1 MGLTLRVAPQD
12 DGTIWA
18 WFGGHNALQTLDVN
32 RNTPRSEYNVYVL
45 MTVGEVNQLPK
56 SSSACTPPKA
66 SSKPKH
72 KKGKQAKHRH

>member
-1 MGLTLRVAPQD
+1 LGLALLVAPQD

-18 WFGGHNALQTLDVN
+18 WFGGHNALQTSDVT
-32 RNTPRSEYNVYVL
+32 RDTPCSEYNVYVL

-56 SSSACTPPKA
+56 SSLARTPPKA